1 MKINNATPQ
10 IKNNVTFGKTPEKLT
25 KLKQTLKSRGQEL
38 LTLQRSGPMSRDLF
52 IANAFAFLLGTR
64 LITSRDKDEKREI
77 LIRDIPT
84 IVIAVMGVPA
94 VQNLVAGKIQNK
106 SGFAFMKEGKKAE
119 GFAKWISEDV
129 KKLGKFLHIGKGKNK
144 EEKLV
149 KKVVNYAEL
158 KDWYVYDENLA
169 SGFDG
174 FAKRLSDQKG
184 NLKKIF
190 SSLGKEVKESLAS
203 FKDSNEELM
212 QQLSQNKQ
220 LKDTIANGFKDL
232 KNNAL
237 KQASWVRT
245 IPTLIGFAATLGIV
259 GLLIPKTNIAITER
273 IHKKRKAQ
281 ELAEKQ
287 TPETQEAPKAEQAS
301 TQAETNL
308 IKQYKKA

>member
-1 MKINNATPQ
+1 MKVNNATPQ
-10 IKNNVTFGKTPEKLT
+10 IKNNVTFGKTPEKLA

-129 KKLGKFLHIGKGKNK
+129 KKLGEFLHIGKGKNK
-144 EEKLV
+144 EEKIV

-158 KDWYVYDENLA
+158 KDLYVFDENLA

-174 FAKRLSDQKG
+174 FAKRLSGQEG

-190 SSLGKEVKESLAS
+190 SSLGKEVKESLKS
-203 FKDSNEELM
+203 FSDKNNEFL
-212 QQLSQNKQ
+212 QQLSQDKK
-220 LKDTIANGFKDL
+220 LKDTIANGFKDV

-245 IPTLIGFAATLGIV
+245 IPTLIGFAATLSIV
-259 GLLIPKTNIAITER
+259 GLLIPKTNIAITES
-273 IHKKRKAQ
+273 INKKRKAQ
-281 ELAEKQ
+281 ELARKQ
-287 TPETQEAPKAEQAS
+287 TQESQDAPKTEQAS
-301 TQAETNL
+301 APAETNL